1 MTQEQEVHVARQPI
15 FDTNLNVFGYEL
27 LFRNSCRNSYTAI
40 DGDQATLDV
49 ITNSFLFI
57 GVDTL
62 TYGKRAFI
70 NFTANSLKDNI
81 PAMLPKE
88 LIGVELLEDIIP
100 DKEIID
106 ACKKLKKSGYLL
118 ILDDFVFSPAY
129 LPLIELADIIKV
141 DFRNTP
147 QNECKELIQRLRSYP
162 IKFLAEKVETQ
173 EEFQSARHMGYS
185 YFQGYFFCKPLIL
198 SGKTLPSYKTNYLRI
213 LREINQPEIDFKKIE
228 TIIKQDVSLSYKLL
242 KFINSSIFGFKTT
255 ISSLQHALTLLGQ
268 KEISKW
274 ISLIAL
280 KGVAEDKPSELILNS
295 LIRAR
300 FAEKL
305 AAIKMSK
312 NRSSDAFLMG
322 MLSHIDVLLDR
333 PLSVILNEISL
344 DEAIK
349 QALLEKEHNQFFI
362 LYKLILTYEAGN
374 WADYSVYLDKLG
386 LDERDVLKAYRES
399 LIWAHDLMMCNY

>member
-62 TYGKRAFI
+62 TYGKKAFI
-70 NFTANSLKDNI
+70 NFTANSLKNNL

-88 LIGVELLEDIIP
+88 LIGVEILEDIIP
-100 DKEIID
+100 DEEIIN
-106 ACKKLKKSGYLL
+106 ACKKLKKNGYLL

-129 LPLIELADIIKV
+129 LPLIKLADIIKV

-305 AAIKMSK
+305 ATTRMSK
-312 NRSSDAFLMG
+312 SRSSDAFLMG

-333 PLSVILNEISL
+333 PLTAILNEISL
-344 DEAIK
+344 DEEIK

-362 LYKLILTYEAGN
+362 LYKLILTYESGN
-374 WADYSVYLDKLG
+374 WVDYSVYLAELG
-386 LDERDVLKAYRES
+386 IDEHLVLKAYRES

>member
-57 GVDTL
+57 GMDTL

-70 NFTANSLKDNI
+70 NFTANSLKNNL

-88 LIGVELLEDIIP
+88 LIGVEILEDIIP
-100 DKEIID
+100 DEEIIK
-106 ACKKLKKSGYLL
+106 ACKKLKKSGYLI
-118 ILDDFVFSPAY
+118 ILDDFVFSPTY

-147 QNECKELIQRLRSYP
+147 QNECKEIIQRLRSYP

-173 EEFQSARHMGYS
+173 KEFQAARHMGYS

-213 LREINQPEIDFKKIE
+213 LREINQPELDFKKIE
-228 TIIKQDVSLSYKLL
+228 DIIKQDVSLSYKLL

-268 KEISKW
+268 KEITKW
-274 ISLIAL
+274 VSLIAL
-280 KGVAEDKPSELILNS
+280 KGVADDKPSELILNS

-305 AAIKMSK
+305 ASIKLSK
-312 NRSSDAFLMG
+312 QFSSDAFLMG

-333 PLSVILNEISL
+333 PLNAILNEIAL
-344 DEAIK
+344 DDAIK
-349 QALLEKEHNQFFI
+349 HALLGKEHNRLFA
-362 LYKLILTYEAGN
+362 LYKLILTYEEGN
-374 WADYSVYLDKLG
+374 WADYSVYLAELD
-386 LDERDVLKAYRES
+386 LDEHDVLKAYRES

>member
-57 GVDTL
+57 GIDTL
-62 TYGKRAFI
+62 TYGKKAFI
-70 NFTANSLKDNI
+70 NFTANSLKNNL

-88 LIGVELLEDIIP
+88 LIGIEILEDIIP
-100 DKEIID
+100 DEEIIT
-106 ACKKLKKSGYLL
+106 ACKKLKKSGYLI
-118 ILDDFVFSPAY
+118 ILDDFVFTQSY

-141 DFRNTP
+141 DFRNTSP
-147 QNECKELIQRLRSYP
+147 NECRDIIQRLRSYP
-162 IKFLAEKVETQ
+162 IRFLAEKVETQ

-213 LREINQPEIDFKKIE
+213 LREINQPELDFKKIE
-228 TIIKQDVSLSYKLL
+228 AIIKQDVSLSYKLL
-242 KFINSSIFGFKTT
+242 KFINSSIFGFKTK

-268 KEISKW
+268 KEITKW

-280 KGVAEDKPSELILNS
+280 KGVADDKPSELILNS

-305 AAIKMSK
+305 ASIKMSEQ
-312 NRSSDAFLMG
+312 RSSDAFLMG

-333 PLSVILNEISL
+333 PLNAILNEISL
-344 DEAIK
+344 DEDIK
-349 QALLEKEHNQFFI
+349 QALIEKEHNQFFV
-362 LYKLILTYEAGN
+362 LYMLIKTYESGDWKAYN
-374 WADYSVYLDKLG
+374 NYLNELG
-386 LDERDVLKAYRES
+386 IDEHAVLKAYRES
-399 LIWAHDLMMCNY
+399 LIWAHDLMMGNY

>member
-57 GVDTL
+57 GMDTL

-70 NFTANSLKDNI
+70 NFTANSLKNNL

-88 LIGVELLEDIIP
+88 LIGVEILEDIVP
-100 DKEIID
+100 DEEIIK
-106 ACKKLKKSGYLL
+106 ACKKLKKIGYL
-118 ILDDFVFSPAY
+118 IVLDDFVFSPTH

-141 DFRNTP
+141 DFRNTS
-147 QNECKELIQRLRSYP
+147 QNECKEIIQRLRSYP

-213 LREINQPEIDFKKIE
+213 LREINQPELDFKKIE
-228 TIIKQDVSLSYKLL
+228 SIIKQDVSLSYKLL

-268 KEISKW
+268 KEITKW

-280 KGVAEDKPSELILNS
+280 KGVADDKPSELILKS

-305 AAIKMSK
+305 AAIKLSK
-312 NRSSDAFLMG
+312 QLSSDAFLMG

-333 PLSVILNEISL
+333 PLNAILNEISL
-344 DEAIK
+344 DEDIK
-349 QALLEKEHNQFFI
+349 QALLEKEHNQFFS
-362 LYKLILTYEAGN
+362 LYKLILSYEAGN
-374 WADYSVYLDKLG
+374 WVDYSVYLDELG
-386 LDERDVLKAYRES
+386 LNEHDVLKAYRES
-399 LIWAHDLMMCNY
+399 LIWAHDLLMCNY

>member
-62 TYGKRAFI
+62 TYGKKAFI
-70 NFTANSLKDNI
+70 NFTANSLKNNL

-88 LIGVELLEDIIP
+88 LIGVEILEDIIP
-100 DKEIID
+100 DEEIIN
-106 ACKKLKKSGYLL
+106 ACKKLKKNGYLL

-305 AAIKMSK
+305 ATTRMSK
-312 NRSSDAFLMG
+312 SRSSDAFLMG

-333 PLSVILNEISL
+333 PLTAILNEISL
-344 DEAIK
+344 DEEIK

-362 LYKLILTYEAGN
+362 LYKLILTYESGN
-374 WADYSVYLDKLG
+374 WVDYSVYLAELG
-386 LDERDVLKAYRES
+386 IDEHLVLKAYRES